1 MTLFPTRFLSKG
13 MSSSKLLA
21 LLTLFFTVVMNYA
34 FYKTVLA
41 LYPNI
46 DMFALSLPFAM
57 FFILYAA
64 FQILALPYLHK
75 ILMPLLLLLSAS
87 IGYNALFYN
96 VYFDTNMLENV
107 LQTSFTEASK
117 LVTFSYILWI
127 VVFGVVPSLLYVMV
141 KVNYRTWY
149 KEIGVRLLLIAL
161 SAAVIGGIAK
171 FYYQDYASFFRN
183 NKQVV
188 NLIVPSNF
196 IGAGINEVKRI
207 QQANRPFEQIGL
219 DAQQVKSDGQKRR
232 VLVLVVGE
240 TTRAQNWGLNGYQV
254 NGQPRQTTPK
264 LAALGS
270 ELVNYPQVTSCGTA
284 TAVSVPCMFS
294 VMDRSNFNSSVAQ
307 KQDNLLDIAQRSGI
321 NILWLDNDTGCKGVC
336 DRVLTENLTGTNSA
350 EFCRNGECL
359 DDILLQNFEQRL
371 QADPNKDLIVVL
383 HTMGSHGPTYF
394 ERYTPEYRQFTPTC
408 DTQDIA
414 KCSKEQLV
422 NTYDNGILYIDQF
435 LDQVITTL
443 KKQPNFD
450 SALLYVSDHGESL
463 GENGMYL
470 HGTPYSIAPDE
481 QTHVPAVFWASQGWQ
496 AQRNLDLSCLQK
508 NANATAYSQDNYF
521 HSILGLMQIKTT
533 VYNPTMDIFA
543 GCSR

>member
-1 MTLFPTRFLSKG
+1 MALLSPRFLSKG
-13 MSSSKLLA
+13 MSSSKLLL

-75 ILMPLLLLLSAS
+75 ILIPLLLLLSAS

-117 LVTFSYILWI
+117 LITFSYILWI
-127 VVFGVVPSLLYVMV
+127 VVFGVVPSILYVMV

-149 KEIGVRLLLIAL
+149 KEIAMRLLLIAL
-161 SAAVIGGIAK
+161 SVVVVGSIAK

-219 DAQQVKSDGQKRR
+219 DAQQVKQDGQKRR

-254 NGQPRQTTPK
+254 NGQLRQTTPK

-270 ELVNYPQVTSCGTA
+270 ELINYPQVTSCGTA

-336 DRVLTENLTGTNSA
+336 ERVPTENLTGTNSA
-350 EFCRNGECL
+350 EFCHNGECL

-394 ERYTPEYRQFTPTC
+394 ERYTSEYRHFTPTC
-408 DTQDIA
+408 DMQDIA

-422 NTYDNGILYIDQF
+422 NTYDNTILYIDQF
-435 LDQVITTL
+435 LDRVINTL
-443 KKQPNFD
+443 KKQPNLN

-463 GENGMYL
+463 GENGIYL

-481 QTHVPAVFWASQGWQ
+481 QTHVPAVFWASQGLQ

-508 NANATAYSQDNYF
+508 TANTTAYSQDNYF
-521 HSILGLMQIKTT
+521 HSVLGLMQIKTAL
-533 VYNPTMDIFA
+533 YNPTMDMFA
-543 GCSR
+543 GCRR